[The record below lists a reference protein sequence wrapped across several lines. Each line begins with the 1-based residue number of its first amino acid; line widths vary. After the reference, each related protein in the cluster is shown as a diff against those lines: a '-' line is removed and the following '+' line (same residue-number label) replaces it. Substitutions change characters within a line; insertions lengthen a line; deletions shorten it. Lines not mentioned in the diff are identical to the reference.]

1 MQNIGRPKKEGLDKT
16 IKFNVTSEAAESL
29 DTVTKMTGKSKSDI
43 LRELIPIVSSKG
55 YEELIPTT
63 SLEILQ
69 QYSDQCWNLLHTPQ
83 CIFEVENF
91 SDKMPAFITTF
102 GDPVVYVKYPT
113 YIIQI
118 FDGKN
123 PQASTSQPDIEEL
136 LKDVNSRSS
145 VYATKA
151 DYVIIGNEIRE
162 MDFSFVN
169 EVMCLGIS
177 LDKNLECKNSIV
189 NILNAHG
196 YHTSVYPAY
205 CIRGDQIELLEDCK
219 YFRILQK

>member
-1 MQNIGRPKKEGLDKT
+1 M
-16 IKFNVTSEAAESL
+16 
-29 DTVTKMTGKSKSDI
+29 
-43 LRELIPIVSSKG
+43 
-55 YEELIPTT
+55 
-63 SLEILQ
+63 
-69 QYSDQCWNLLHTPQ
+69 
-83 CIFEVENF
+83 
-91 SDKMPAFITTF
+91 
-102 GDPVVYVKYPT
+102 KYPT

-136 LKDVNSRSS
+136 LKDVNNRSS
-145 VYATKA
+145 AYATKA
-151 DYVIIGNEIRE
+151 DYVIIGNEIRK

-169 EVMCLGIS
+169 EVMCLGTS

-205 CIRGDQIELLEDCK
+205 CIRGDQIELLENCK
-219 YFRILQK
+219 YFRMLQK